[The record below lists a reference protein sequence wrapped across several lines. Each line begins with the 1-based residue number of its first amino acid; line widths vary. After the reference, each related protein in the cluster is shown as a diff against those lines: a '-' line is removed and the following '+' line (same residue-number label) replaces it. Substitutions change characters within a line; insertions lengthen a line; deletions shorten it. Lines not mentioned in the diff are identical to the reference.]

1 MSEFIFK
8 KKEIENKSNLS
19 STNQSSI
26 IIKSNNLSNGLKSIL
41 QQAKSTDNQQLQE
54 VYNHTAEQLRLAK
67 IEVS

>member
-54 VYNHTAEQLRLAK
+54 VYSYTAEQLRLAK